1 MKCTKEIHQS
11 AINLINCRFMSPQ
24 KEDHFLHVINFP
36 TLFPSSKVFKM
47 MVFTIQVG
55 VIFSY
60 ISNPTNHDFYIH
72 KVLMPVNLTQI
83 IDIYIYIYIFF
94 FFDR

>member
-1 MKCTKEIHQS
+1 
-11 AINLINCRFMSPQ
+11 
-24 KEDHFLHVINFP
+24 
-36 TLFPSSKVFKM
+36 M

-83 IDIYIYIYIFF
+83 IDIYIYFF
-94 FFDR
+94 FLIGKKNYIKKTTVCMNEKLLT